1 MTAAMKRD
9 WTAVAR
15 TEVFGVEIEGLQA
28 VARRLGHEFTEAVD
42 LLAACTG
49 RVVVTGLG
57 KSGLVGRKIAAT
69 LSSTGTPSFFLHPVE
84 GAHGDLGSIRADDV
98 IIAISYSGKTAE
110 LNAIMPALRAMGP
123 KCIAITGDR
132 TSLLAKFSDL
142 VLDIGIPREACPL
155 DLAPTTSTTATTVM
169 GDALA
174 VCLVHA
180 KSFTRED
187 FKRFH
192 PGGSLGQRLR
202 LKISEVMHTQN
213 LPVVL
218 QSASLAAALAVQ
230 DAGGLGAVLV
240 TDTEGRLTGIVTDG
254 DVRRR
259 ICRGSLD
266 LAAPVSSVMT
276 PNPRHGNADQ
286 SVAELLDLMEQSAI
300 TVLPVVQEGG
310 PLLGVIHLHDLLGK
324 GKVHFTV

>member
-1 MTAAMKRD
+1 MSDGMKKD
-9 WTAVAR
+9 WVKIAR
-15 TEVFGVEIEGLQA
+15 EEVFAVEVQGLQA
-28 VARRLGHEFTEAVD
+28 VAERLGSEFSAAVEV
-42 LLAACTG
+42 LANCKG

-57 KSGLVGRKIAAT
+57 KSGLVGRKVAAT

-98 IIAISYSGKTAE
+98 VIAISYSGKTEE
-110 LNAIMPALRAMGP
+110 LNAIIPALRSMGP
-123 KCIAITGDR
+123 KLIAMTGDAA
-132 TSLLAKFSDL
+132 SPLARLSDI
-142 VLDIGIPREACPL
+142 VLGIGVPREACPM

-180 KSFTRED
+180 KAFTRDD

-218 QSASLAAALAVQ
+218 QTATVAAALAVQ

-240 TDTEGRLTGIVTDG
+240 TDSEGLLTGIMTDG
-254 DVRRR
+254 DIRRR
-259 ICRGSLD
+259 AARGNLD
-266 LAAPVSSVMT
+266 LAAPVSTVMT
-276 PNPRHGNADQ
+276 KNPRHGKAEQ
-286 SVAELLDLMEQSAI
+286 SVAELLNLMEQTAI
-300 TVLPVVQEGG
+300 TVLPVIKEDGL
-310 PLLGVIHLHDLLGK
+310 LLGIIHLHDLLGK